1 VKASRRA
8 ALPGCAWNLPDAHP
22 TAHGVRHFPHD
33 SFVANEFAML
43 VLGLAV
49 LKVLRV
55 AACDAALLA

>member
-1 VKASRRA
+1 
-8 ALPGCAWNLPDAHP
+8 
-22 TAHGVRHFPHD
+22 VRHFPHD